1 MVSRERPHL
10 SLLKSHTYPVPC
22 ETNQD
27 WKPVSTELNL
37 SPPILLD
44 CLYYDMA
51 REHSGKPR
59 FRPSQMQ
66 RATSRARLPERGRA
80 CTPTWGRTSSRFTIE
95 QSLAA
100 CWPPTALLE
109 QRMDLLRWACRA
121 QSHLVL
127 IGTLEIPP
135 HRTHIVCIHK
145 QWHCFVSH
153 GLQGFI
159 PGQHLLDDSE

>member
-1 MVSRERPHL
+1 
-10 SLLKSHTYPVPC
+10 
-22 ETNQD
+22 
-27 WKPVSTELNL
+27 
-37 SPPILLD
+37 
-44 CLYYDMA
+44 MA

-66 RATSRARLPERGRA
+66 RAMSRARLPERGRA

-135 HRTHIVCIHK
+135 HHTHVVCIHK
-145 QWHCFVSH
+145 Q
-153 GLQGFI
+153 
-159 PGQHLLDDSE
+159 